1 MSFLTIQ
8 EKVRN
13 SILSKDVVLYE
24 VQVDKDER
32 SNMSREELLAAL
44 EKLNG

>member
-13 SILSKDVVLYE
+13 SILSEDVVLYE
-24 VQVDKDER
+24 VQVNKDER
-32 SNMSREELLAAL
+32 SNKSREELLAAL